1 MSIPKERGMSGMKSS
16 ATLINSIDRVFDAIP
31 FDRGMDFGYCCVGE
45 EQKITFTLHNSGN
58 NGPLRFSFETADDNF
73 QVTPANGNIASR

>member
-1 MSIPKERGMSGMKSS
+1 MSGMK
-16 ATLINSIDRVFDAIP
+16 ATMINSIDRVFDAIP

-58 NGPLRFSFETADDNF
+58 NGPLRFSFETADHNF
-73 QVTPANGNIASR
+73 QVTPANGKYFISHILR